1 MLSYVLCGS
10 NVQKN
15 KKELKNIIKEV
26 AKECPIQVDEY
37 TSIENMDYS
46 HNTVVITYGVVAGQ
60 MNLDSFRSNEAALRS
75 NVLLGFANNQNE
87 SFKKLF
93 EAVIRANADLLLIF
107 IDGKERNFSI
117 YFTVE
122 ELKANMPGADA
133 DPEMLLKSVYD
144 NVKMQIPMEV
154 VRGLTIKDVQL
165 DKKSFVYIYECDESV
180 IDIDNLNNNLSEM
193 KKGIIEN
200 LVVNGVTTQS
210 LTSTIKATNRNLV
223 YKYVGSSSGKTAVV
237 SIELDELP

>member
-1 MLSYVLCGS
+1 
-10 NVQKN
+10 
-15 KKELKNIIKEV
+15 
-26 AKECPIQVDEY
+26 
-37 TSIENMDYS
+37 
-46 HNTVVITYGVVAGQ
+46 
-60 MNLDSFRSNEAALRS
+60 
-75 NVLLGFANNQNE
+75 
-87 SFKKLF
+87 
-93 EAVIRANADLLLIF
+93 
-107 IDGKERNFSI
+107 
-117 YFTVE
+117 
-122 ELKANMPGADA
+122 MPGADA

-154 VRGLTIKDVQL
+154 VRGLMIKDVQL